1 MKIWKNIFIL
11 AMNGFQ
17 EVIRHKFFYG
27 LVLVALLI
35 LSMGAVL
42 GPLSMSEEK
51 RITINFSLFSAQIVL
66 IAVSVFFGSLSITRD
81 MEKKIITTLIT
92 RPISRVQYILG
103 KFLGMAFVMAAAA
116 ALLGLILTGVF
127 YYFGI
132 SVEAVFAKAMWG
144 IYLEALVLLA
154 ISILFS
160 SFTSNFLIICYTVC
174 FFIIG
179 HWIDTMT
186 TLLKQTE
193 TPFFHFLADYGVLAF
208 PNLERFNWRPHV
220 VYQDFVPADEV
231 FFYSFY
237 AFSWISLFLVI
248 AIQVFNRK
256 DFV

>member
-1 MKIWKNIFIL
+1 MWRNIFIL

-17 EVIRHKFFYG
+17 EVLRHKFFYG

-35 LSMGAVL
+35 LSVGALL

-81 MEKKIITTLIT
+81 MEKKIITTLVT

-103 KFLGMAFVMAAAA
+103 KFFGMAFVMAAAT
-116 ALLGLILTGVF
+116 ALLGLILILIF

-132 SVEAVFAKAMWG
+132 PVESVFAKAMWG
-144 IYLEALVLLA
+144 IYLEALVLLS

-160 SFTSNFLIICYTVC
+160 SFTSSFLIICYTAC

-179 HWIDTMT
+179 HWIDTMK

-193 TPFFHFLADYGVLAF
+193 EPFLHFLADYGVLLF
-208 PNLERFNWRPHV
+208 PNLENFNWRPHV
-220 VYQDFVPADEV
+220 VYQDFVPAEEV
-231 FFYSFY
+231 VFYSFY
-237 AFSWISLFLVI
+237 ACSWVLLFLVVSAQI
-248 AIQVFNRK
+248 FNRK